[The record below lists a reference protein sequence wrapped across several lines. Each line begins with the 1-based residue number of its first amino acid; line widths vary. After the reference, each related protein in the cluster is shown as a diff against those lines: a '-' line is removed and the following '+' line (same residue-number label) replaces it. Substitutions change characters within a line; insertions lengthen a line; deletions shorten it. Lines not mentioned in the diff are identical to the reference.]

1 MIRSL
6 WFVHI
11 MLMLAMIGV
20 GGVAGNILS
29 GGPLDQAATTQLW
42 LAATAFG
49 ALTVASLMTSF
60 ILTKAGF
67 HRMAGRH

>member
-11 MLMLAMIGV
+11 MLMFAMVGV
-20 GGVAGNILS
+20 GGMAGNILNS
-29 GGPLDQAATTQLW
+29 GPLDQAATTQLW
-42 LAATAFG
+42 LAATAFS

-67 HRMAGRH
+67 HRLAGRH